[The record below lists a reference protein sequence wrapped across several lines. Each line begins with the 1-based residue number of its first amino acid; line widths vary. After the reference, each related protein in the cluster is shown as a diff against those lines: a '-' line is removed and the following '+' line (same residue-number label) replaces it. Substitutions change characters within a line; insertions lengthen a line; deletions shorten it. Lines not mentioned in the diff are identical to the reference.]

1 MNYEKKINELHSRLF
16 SDRSGGSVAIIAV
29 VVLIIIIAAV
39 AGGYFLVLNGSHATL
54 NINIQSTHLLADTE
68 VTVYVDGHDIGTWKV
83 GNLGGE
89 SIKYD
94 YSWSIFDD
102 EKTIIVK
109 AVSTGGI
116 LGEQSDSRTITV
128 RDGGT
133 NTVVLLI

>member
-1 MNYEKKINELHSRLF
+1 MNYEKKISELLHCRLP
-16 SDRSGGSVAIIAV
+16 SDRTGGSGAIIAV
-29 VVLIIIIAAV
+29 VLILIVAAV
-39 AGGYFLVLNGSHATL
+39 GGYFLILNGNHSTL
-54 NINIQSTHLLADTE
+54 NINVQSTHLLADTE

-102 EKTIIVK
+102 EKTIVVK

-128 RDGGT
+128 HDGGT